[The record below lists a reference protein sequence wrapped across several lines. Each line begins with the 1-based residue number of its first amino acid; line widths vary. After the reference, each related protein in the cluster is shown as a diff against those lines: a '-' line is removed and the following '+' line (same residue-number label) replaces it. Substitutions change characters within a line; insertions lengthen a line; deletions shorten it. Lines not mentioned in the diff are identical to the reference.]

1 MRRERFEEFIEEYG
15 KIKIPFWCETRVETV
30 KPGYAEKMEKVGC
43 TSVSRGVESGSISLR
58 KSLLGR
64 LMPDS
69 EIIRG
74 FKEFEKTNIRIS
86 ANNIIGFP
94 GETRED
100 LMLTIDLNRK
110 LNPDSVVVNAFQPY
124 SGTKLRKICIEKGLI
139 PKEERAED
147 YRIYGSFYN
156 GAISA
161 QELENIRKCFSLYI
175 TFPKSRWPE
184 IRKAETDDRIFN
196 ALMKE
201 YKDKEMLNRKNR
213 ESIPNSIHGNIEA
226 NEVFINDQESVVV

>member
-1 MRRERFEEFIEEYG
+1 MTGSAGCARRSRTSASSAASPRSRSTAATSAKSRRPCSSFSPHER
-15 KIKIPFWCETRVETV
+15 T
-30 KPGYAEKMEKVGC
+30 
-43 TSVSRGVESGSISLR
+43 
-58 KSLLGR
+58 
-64 LMPDS
+64 
-69 EIIRG
+69 
-74 FKEFEKTNIRIS
+74 
-86 ANNIIGFP
+86 
-94 GETRED
+94 
-100 LMLTIDLNRK
+100 
-110 LNPDSVVVNAFQPY
+110 VVVNAFQPY